1 MLSVR
6 ACSALDYHG
15 LVKRVFFQ
23 WNDCPVAL
31 TCPPVCVQAFGNF
44 SDNLLQNLDWSHVF
58 VAGGAVI
65 YNLLTSERRD
75 WYKYVSR

>member
-1 MLSVR
+1 M
-6 ACSALDYHG
+6 
-15 LVKRVFFQ
+15 
-23 WNDCPVAL
+23 
-31 TCPPVCVQAFGNF
+31 CVQAFGSF

-75 WYKYVSR
+75 WFKYVPR

>member
-1 MLSVR
+1 MKHLHSEVFECFSVFL
-6 ACSALDYHG
+6 CSDY
-15 LVKRVFFQ
+15 RSE
-23 WNDCPVAL
+23 L
-31 TCPPVCVQAFGNF
+31 TCPPMCVQAFGSF

-75 WYKYVSR
+75 WFKYVPR